1 MKSLL
6 RGVVIAMVGF
16 AVFGYAEVWG
26 VDWELLEKIEN
37 AKSYHDKRDA
47 PSSEK
52 IVKVWIKQVYTE
64 KDKNIMISLVG
75 ARYEN
80 LSYSINSLQFDCNGK
95 LIRFLSTT
103 NFSEN
108 GDLLGL
114 ENPSDKWEPIP
125 PNSMFDAL
133 YKLVCK

>member
-1 MKSLL
+1 MKSLF
-6 RGVVIAMVGF
+6 RGVVVAMVGF
-16 AVFGYAEVWG
+16 AIFGYAEVLG
-26 VDWELLEKIEN
+26 ADWQLLEKIEN
-37 AKSYHDKRDA
+37 TKSHDDKKDA

-64 KDKNIMISLVG
+64 KDKNILISLVG
-75 ARYEN
+75 SRYEN
-80 LSYSINSLQFDCNGK
+80 LSYSINSLQFDCGGK
-95 LIRFLSTT
+95 LTRFLSTT

-108 GDLLGL
+108 GDLLSL
-114 ENPSDKWEPIP
+114 ENPSDKWESIP